1 MITESIA
8 KRVFQAL
15 DLPLDTS
22 GKSSSR
28 PCDTT
33 DLLSCFQLAFLVQR
47 GGYDYVLARY
57 ADDVFARLCNVG
69 RRIGS
74 PLKGASDCWIALRR
88 PMKLSEG
95 SRTML
100 ELRGHSSPAS
110 PARLS
115 GEEIRKML
123 ALGVPLKVCC
133 SLVVFIILS
142 FLEQVFQELFEDEL
156 GAISR
161 IPTDRDQA
169 LRFVRDELGSRPTN
183 FDNECEDCSARWGS
197 MIIEQQI

>member
-1 MITESIA
+1 
-8 KRVFQAL
+8 
-15 DLPLDTS
+15 
-22 GKSSSR
+22 
-28 PCDTT
+28 
-33 DLLSCFQLAFLVQR
+33 
-47 GGYDYVLARY
+47 
-57 ADDVFARLCNVG
+57 
-69 RRIGS
+69 
-74 PLKGASDCWIALRR
+74 
-88 PMKLSEG
+88 
-95 SRTML
+95 ML

-183 FDNECEDCSARWGS
+183 FHNECEDCSARWGS